1 MRLIRNAN
9 HEQPQ
14 EFAGCPLLLTP
25 VRVATMKMMMKCT
38 MVLLAIFSFTAA
50 ARAQDFPNEPYEF
63 LIAKLAAEDG
73 RFDEALSHIDKVI
86 AKSPDDPVLHYERA
100 MMLIDAGRIECAE
113 SELRNVVAA
122 NPDFYD
128 ANRVLGRI
136 LLDRAGT
143 DRKALEESLK
153 YLQAA
158 FKANPDDLS
167 TGIAVSQLLGSMGR
181 NSEAERVL
189 ATMVERAPDQRS
201 LNYNYA
207 QILTKLGRGNESQ
220 QYLEKA
226 VLLDPTFAPAIMQ
239 LLEIYQQGNDW
250 DKAAAILEPLVAED
264 PMNLDLQRQQAY
276 FYLRAGNP
284 RAARDRFKA
293 LVTADPK
300 DSRSLFYYAES
311 LNDLEQYAESEQIYR
326 QLLDATP
333 TDHDVIASLGLSLA
347 GQKKWS
353 EAADAFNKLLGLP
366 EVPDNLTAL
375 ARTQLAFIDLQ
386 RENYEAAIETAKSI
400 FTFRDKPNSQ
410 AINIALEAL
419 KKQKK
424 YAETLALIE
433 PLAQKFD
440 SDPFVNARYIEAL
453 VRNGQAEKAKQVAA
467 LQAKLGTRNTVAAA
481 EAYSQANDQTSALA
495 VMRTATAAKP
505 DDVDLQFELGSLYER
520 NNDRKAAEK
529 VFTAILE
536 KNPEHAPTLNYLG
549 YMWAESGTHLD
560 KAHDM
565 LTRAV
570 TQEPNNGA
578 YIDSLGWV
586 YFRLG
591 NLEAAEKYL
600 VDAVKLLP
608 RDPTVH
614 EHLGDVLA
622 KRGDNPRALQLY
634 RTALDLDPTAKD
646 VDKLRSKIA
655 EIEHKTQTSQR

>member
-1 MRLIRNAN
+1 
-9 HEQPQ
+9 
-14 EFAGCPLLLTP
+14 
-25 VRVATMKMMMKCT
+25 MKMMMKCT
-38 MVLLAIFSFTAA
+38 LVLLAVFSFNAP
-50 ARAQDFPNEPYEF
+50 ARAQEFPNEPYEF
-63 LIAKLAAEDG
+63 ILAKLAAEDG
-73 RFDEALSHIDKVI
+73 RFDEALTHIDRVV

-100 MMLIDAGRIECAE
+100 MILIDAGRVDRAE
-113 SELRNVVAA
+113 TELRSVVAK

-143 DRKALEESLK
+143 DRKQLEQALQ

-181 NSEAERVL
+181 TAEAERVL

-207 QILTKLGRGNESQ
+207 QVLTKLGRGNESK

-226 VLLDPTFAPAIMQ
+226 VLLDPTFTPAITQ
-239 LLEIYQQGNDW
+239 LLDIYQQENAW

-264 PMNLDLQRQQAY
+264 PMNLDMQRQQAY
-276 FYLRAGNP
+276 FYLRAGNAL
-284 RAARDRFKA
+284 AARDRFKA

-300 DSRSLFYYAES
+300 DNRSLFYYAES
-311 LNDLEQYAESEQIYR
+311 LNDLEEFAESEKIYR
-326 QLLDATP
+326 QLLTATP
-333 TDHDVIASLGLSLA
+333 NDGDVLASLGLSLA
-347 GQKKWS
+347 GQKKWND
-353 EAADAFNKLLGLP
+353 AAETFNKLLALP
-366 EVPDNLTAL
+366 DAPENLTAL
-375 ARTQLAFIDLQ
+375 ARTQLAYIDLQ
-386 RENYEAAIETAKSI
+386 RENYEAAFETAKTI
-400 FTFRDKPNSQ
+400 LVFRDKPNSQ

-424 YAETLALIE
+424 TAEALALLE
-433 PLAQKFD
+433 PLVAKFD
-440 SDPFVNARYIEAL
+440 SDPFINARYIEAL
-453 VRNGQAEKAKQVAA
+453 VRNGQGDKAKQIAA
-467 LQAKLGTRNTVAAA
+467 LQAKIGSRNAIAAA
-481 EAYSQANDQTSALA
+481 EAYSQANDLPSALA
-495 VMRTATAAKP
+495 LMKTAAAAKT
-505 DDVDLQFELGSLYER
+505 DDVELQFELGSLYER
-520 NNDRKAAEK
+520 SGDRKTAEK
-529 VFTAILE
+529 IFLDILD
-536 KNPEHAPTLNYLG
+536 KNPDHAGTLNYLG
-549 YMWAESGTHLD
+549 YMWAEMGTNLD

-570 TQEPNNGA
+570 GQDPNNGA
-578 YIDSLGWV
+578 YVDSLGWV

-591 NLEAAEKYL
+591 NLELAEKYL
-600 VDAVKLLP
+600 ADAVKLLP

-622 KRGDNPRALQLY
+622 KRGDMPRALQLY
-634 RTALDLDPTAKD
+634 RTALTLDPNAKD